1 MHLCC
6 YVHVLIRPPPHT
18 LHITHTSP
26 SHTSGHICAA
36 AACVSRTKQTCPTTN
51 GRSDGICDGK
61 GVCGVV
67 RSTESDA
74 CVCDE
79 GFTGVNCKTTVG
91 CSISGSCAAANRFS
105 CHLTGEGEDDS
116 IQCVC
121 SVCIRCVYTRCMY
134 DLCHVY
140 RILHKNV
147 LVLIVSSS
155 FFLVFPPFFQ
165 RRVGNAAR
173 ATGWTLTVTHPQ

>member
-1 MHLCC
+1 MRRQKDEPCISVVM
-6 YVHVLIRPPPHT
+6 YTRTDTPPPHTHT

-26 SHTSGHICAA
+26 SHISGHICAA

-105 CHLTGEGEDDS
+105 CHLTGEGGDKS
-116 IQCVC
+116 IQCVYG
-121 SVCIRCVYTRCMY
+121 VCIRCVGYT
-134 DLCHVY
+134 VY
-140 RILHKNV
+140 VRFMSCVSYLAENV
-147 LVLIVSSS
+147 
-155 FFLVFPPFFQ
+155 
-165 RRVGNAAR
+165 
-173 ATGWTLTVTHPQ
+173 